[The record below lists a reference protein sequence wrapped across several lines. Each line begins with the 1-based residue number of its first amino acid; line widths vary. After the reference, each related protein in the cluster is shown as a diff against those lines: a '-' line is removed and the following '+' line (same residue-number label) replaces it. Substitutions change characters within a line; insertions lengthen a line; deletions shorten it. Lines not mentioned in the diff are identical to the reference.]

1 MFEFFD
7 SYLAVGPQFNGLTP
21 ARRGPSPL
29 RLISYKVFLIPIIM
43 MVIGGLI
50 WGVTALTNPWNL
62 QVILLGQ
69 IIFMIGMFVAII
81 LGLWVMTIVRMPIR

>member
-1 MFEFFD
+1 MRSFD
-7 SYLAVGPQFNGLTP
+7 WFQFNGLKP

-29 RLISYKVFLIPIIM
+29 RVIDYRVFIFPIVM

-50 WGVTALTNPWNL
+50 WGITTLSQPWSL
-62 QVILLGQ
+62 QIIVLGQ

-81 LGLWVMTIVRMPIR
+81 LGLWVMTIVRMPLR

>member
-1 MFEFFD
+1 MVTLFD
-7 SYLAVGPQFNGLTP
+7 IIPTEGPQYHGLTP
-21 ARRGPSPL
+21 VRRGPSPL
-29 RLISYKVFLIPIIM
+29 RLIDYRVFVIPIAF

-50 WGVTALTNPWNL
+50 WGITALTQPWNL
-62 QVILLGQ
+62 QIILLGQ